1 MKPPLMIYAS
11 NVPLNGTDR
20 CHEDVWLFCF
30 VALFEELL
38 RVHPP
43 PIFRRSRWWL
53 CTAIAG
59 FICHGMPGYWAED

>member
-1 MKPPLMIYAS
+1 MERTGATKTFGYSA
-11 NVPLNGTDR
+11 
-20 CHEDVWLFCF
+20 F